1 MGRPPC
7 CDKIGVKK
15 GPWTPEEDIM
25 LVSYVQEHG
34 PGNWRAVPTNTGL
47 RRCSKS
53 CRLRWTNY
61 LRPGIKR
68 GSFTDQEEK
77 MIIQLQA
84 LLGNKWAAIASY
96 LPERTDNDVKNYWNT
111 HLKKKLKKLESSDLY
126 SKDGS
131 CLSPSNSTSRGQWE
145 RTLQT
150 DINTAKQALQNALSL
165 DKSSPIPE
173 YTTTDV
179 KPINLGCYSY
189 IKQEGKVSTSTYA
202 SSAENI
208 AKLLKQWTRSDS
220 TNISEQSK
228 ASSSTQLSSNNNA
241 TTEEFE
247 SLSSF
252 DSFEQSNSDQFSQ
265 SLTLEAGKLHCE
277 ISKREVDDQVPLS
290 VMLESWLFDEND
302 DLLI

>member
-7 CDKIGVKK
+7 CDKTGVKK

-25 LVSYVQEHG
+25 LVSFVQEHG
-34 PGNWRAVPTNTGL
+34 PGNWRTVPTHTGL

-68 GSFTDQEEK
+68 GSFSDQDEK

-96 LPERTDNDVKNYWNT
+96 LPERTDNDIKNYWNT
-111 HLKKKLKKLESSDLY
+111 HLKKKLKQLETSDLY
-126 SKDGS
+126 SNDGH
-131 CLSPSNSTSRGQWE
+131 CLSTYNSTSRGQWE
-145 RTLQT
+145 RTLQA

-165 DKSSPIPE
+165 DKSSPVPD
-173 YTTTDV
+173 YTITD
-179 KPINLGCYSY
+179 IGCYPF
-189 IKQEGKVSTSTYA
+189 IKQEAKMSTTTYA
-202 SSAENI
+202 SNAENI

-220 TNISEQSK
+220 TYNSEQSK
-228 ASSSTQLSSNNNA
+228 ASSSTQYSCNTNNNA
-241 TTEEFE
+241 MTEY
-247 SLSSF
+247 SSSF
-252 DSFEQSNSDQFSQ
+252 EPSNSDQFSQ
-265 SLTLEAGKLHCE
+265 ATTPEAAGKFHGE
-277 ISKREVDDQVPLS
+277 SKREIDNEIQLS